1 MKQIIWNII
10 VAILLIGAIAGDI
23 AMVHSQAVDNIYSVE
38 QSF

>member
-10 VAILLIGAIAGDI
+10 VAILLVGAIAGDI
-23 AMVHSQAVDNIYSVE
+23 AMVHSQAADNIYSIE

>member
-23 AMVHSQAVDNIYSVE
+23 VMVHSQAYDNIYSVE